1 MGLIID
7 VFTKYFIVIIL
18 AGLAYHM
25 YSPYWST
32 YLYLSGTPIATVVL
46 LSVAKQVSLGVFRV
60 PAGLLSDRYGRRSFY
75 TVGLMFS
82 ALGLLLLA
90 LFPSNIPLLT
100 LAFITMGSGE
110 AFRLSSLEAWVAD
123 ECRKRGS
130 GNLLPRIIGKANA
143 LFDAIG
149 VLCGV
154 VGGLLSS
161 HLILLPIIAS
171 LMATLTTALVALS
184 LPENYGAG
192 SSALI
197 ATKRAFSYILSSRSL
212 QLYMLGYILF
222 LSTFEYLISTWT
234 KISLS
239 IGLSKEW
246 IGPLYSVL
254 IASCSIGG
262 LVFALLAKRFNYR
275 TIGIFS
281 LPLSA
286 ISFLMIGLGND
297 LFIVLTGLILFEFSL
312 NMVMSYLITLRN
324 ELVNSSYRATLISLV
339 GTISMLLTE
348 PIVSTLGLLSAFINT
363 SMTYSMC
370 ALLIVLSAT
379 LLHSVSLEH

>member
-184 LPENYGAG
+184 LQKTTE
-192 SSALI
+192 
-197 ATKRAFSYILSSRSL
+197 
-212 QLYMLGYILF
+212 Q
-222 LSTFEYLISTWT
+222 
-234 KISLS
+234 
-239 IGLSKEW
+239 
-246 IGPLYSVL
+246 GPLL
-254 IASCSIGG
+254 
-262 LVFALLAKRFNYR
+262 
-275 TIGIFS
+275 
-281 LPLSA
+281 
-286 ISFLMIGLGND
+286 
-297 LFIVLTGLILFEFSL
+297 
-312 NMVMSYLITLRN
+312 
-324 ELVNSSYRATLISLV
+324 
-339 GTISMLLTE
+339 
-348 PIVSTLGLLSAFINT
+348 
-363 SMTYSMC
+363 
-370 ALLIVLSAT
+370 
-379 LLHSVSLEH
+379 